1 MDFTM
6 TLALILFI
14 AVFVVLSSNDVDA
27 LILSPKDSR
36 SVRTSMRLRKQII
49 STSTSLHGW
58 NGDNNNNDDI
68 FSNFL
73 GRGSASNNK
82 EPQSSSSSSALI
94 TPQMEEEVLA
104 SARASMDAKAVSRAV
119 SSLIDDDRINK
130 ESNVVGGLN
139 SRSATQGTN
148 KLRDLATGKVDSQ
161 RLATTTTNKA
171 NDSIDKYNNNNND
184 SDTSW
189 NTQQIAIASGV
200 TVMILSPVIIPII
213 HVLLPPIIPS
223 PSSVSF
229 TGAALLGALSYIVAL
244 GDPTD
249 QSNFISGNNP
259 GGALGE
265 SVEVSGAV
273 SRIVGR
279 TALQSV
285 QASAPRVRAVA
296 RAALDYD
303 TTTATLEELKSR
315 VDYLSQKTLEL
326 DDENQVLR
334 YELALFTAVEDVGNM
349 YKLEELKE
357 LARYN
362 GVRGYSTESKNALLR
377 RLVKEQVLKVDLS
390 PYYERLDDS
399 L

>member
-1 MDFTM
+1 MVLYCGRRAVTM
-6 TLALILFI
+6 MQSLILFV
-14 AVFVVLSSNDVDA
+14 AVVFSSNVDA
-27 LILSPKDSR
+27 LLTLSSPADRSARASR
-36 SVRTSMRLRKQII
+36 SMRVRKQI
-49 STSTSLHGW
+49 TSLHGW
-58 NGDNNNNDDI
+58 NGDNNNDM

-82 EPQSSSSSSALI
+82 KEAETSSSSTLI
-94 TPQMEEEVLA
+94 TPQMEKEVLA
-104 SARASMDAKAVSRAV
+104 SAKATMDAKAVSRAV
-119 SSLIDDDRINK
+119 SSLIDDDRINTTNN
-130 ESNVVGGLN
+130 ERTVVGLN
-139 SRSATQGTN
+139 SRSAIQGPN
-148 KLRDLATGKVDSQ
+148 KLRDLAAGKVVDSSQ
-161 RLATTTTNKA
+161 NLATKTT
-171 NDSIDKYNNNNND
+171 NDSINKKYNNND
-184 SDTSW
+184 SDSSW
-189 NTQQIAIASGV
+189 NTQQIALASGV
-200 TVMILSPVIIPII
+200 TVTILSPVVIPII

-229 TGAALLGALSYIVAL
+229 TGAALLGALSYIIAL
-244 GDPTD
+244 GDPTTT
-249 QSNFISGNNP
+249 NIISSNNP

-265 SVEVSGAV
+265 SVEVGGAV

-303 TTTATLEELKSR
+303 TTTATLEELKQR

-334 YELALFTAVEDVGNM
+334 YEVALFNAVEDMGSM

-377 RLVKEQVLKVDLS
+377 RLVKEQVLKLDLS
-390 PYYERLDDS
+390 PYYERLDDN

>member
-1 MDFTM
+1 M

-326 DDENQVLR
+326 DD
-334 YELALFTAVEDVGNM
+334 
-349 YKLEELKE
+349 
-357 LARYN
+357 
-362 GVRGYSTESKNALLR
+362 SS
-377 RLVKEQVLKVDLS
+377 
-390 PYYERLDDS
+390 
-399 L
+399 

>member
-1 MDFTM
+1 MM
-6 TLALILFI
+6 PALILSI

-73 GRGSASNNK
+73 SRGSASNNK

-119 SSLIDDDRINK
+119 SSLIDDDRITK

-161 RLATTTTNKA
+161 RLATTTTTKT
-171 NDSIDKYNNNNND
+171 NDSIDKYNNNND

-265 SVEVSGAV
+265 SVEVGGAV

-334 YELALFTAVEDVGNM
+334 YELALFTAVEDVGSM